1 MTGYIAPVSAYLLLL
16 LGLFCLPFPANCFS
30 RHNPIHTIPSPTWRV
45 KVTLDTGSYNGDM
58 LLCFLAPASSVRRG
72 GRVITYGERWLRCRS
87 RIPLNCRLV
96 NKARL
101 GSYFQFG
108 LEWIPKL
115 LSVRGWG
122 GSTQS
127 FSLPSRVSNGKSFQQ
142 RAVALK
148 LNSNTNKVVRGR
160 ARKLRARS
168 HQRRH
173 TAGCLQRYDQT
184 FLSFLFFPYAD

>member
-16 LGLFCLPFPANCFS
+16 LGLVCLPFPANCFS

-72 GRVITYGERWLRCRS
+72 GWVITYGGEVASSSVKNSAQLPTRRQSSARFVLPVPS
-87 RIPLNCRLV
+87 RV
-96 NKARL
+96 NPETTV
-101 GSYFQFG
+101 SQ
-108 LEWIPKL
+108 
-115 LSVRGWG
+115 G

-127 FSLPSRVSNGKSFQQ
+127 LFLPSRVSNAKSFQQ

-148 LNSNTNKVVRGR
+148 LNSKQHKQGR
-160 ARKLRARS
+160 TGTRTQGTRS
-168 HQRRH
+168 F
-173 TAGCLQRYDQT
+173 TPVASSGWLNVSDKTLVSCC
-184 FLSFLFFPYAD
+184 FFEH